1 MAVKR
6 TGQPGFLE
14 AFLVTSGSGGQLDR
28 LSGLVKWYR
37 FEKLIG
43 HLRDE
48 ATPGRPGYPALMLF
62 KAVLLQ
68 SLYGLSERAG
78 GGAGR

>member
-6 TGQPGFLE
+6 TGQPSFVE
-14 AFLVTSGSGGQLDR
+14 ALMPKGAGANAALDR
-28 LSGLVKWYR
+28 LAGLVKWYR

-48 ATPGRPGYPALMLF
+48 GSPGR
-62 KAVLLQ
+62 
-68 SLYGLSERAG
+68 
-78 GGAGR
+78 